1 MYVSVYVCLF
11 PVQDGGQGGRVF
23 VSSGLQFHF
32 GRSPV
37 VAAVV
42 NAERVYS
49 VGLKFV
55 LHKYA
60 NFISRMF
67 PTREICVNSIIEW
80 SVSIS
85 VSARRH

>member
-1 MYVSVYVCLF
+1 MYVCMY
-11 PVQDGGQGGRVF
+11 VQDGGPSGHVF

-32 GRSPV
+32 GQSTV

-42 NAERVYS
+42 NAERVHS

-67 PTREICVNSIIEW
+67 PTREICVNGIVQW